1 MFFVRVSAV
10 PVLSYFFPE
19 RFTLDRT
26 PESTGQQPATY
37 CWYLMGL
44 VFRRTIV

>member
-26 PESTGQQPATY
+26 PESTDQQPATY

-44 VFRRTIV
+44 VFRRSIV